1 VAGGSTA
8 TGRSRRWTGAR
19 VERTGERRSE
29 GGGLR
34 PHGALWAGI
43 LTPTSIGPMRALMG
57 LLIFFFFFSDL
68 TANYRKIC

>member
-43 LTPTSIGPMRALMG
+43 LTPHIDWADEGLNGPAD
-57 LLIFFFFFSDL
+57 FFLFLF
-68 TANYRKIC
+68 